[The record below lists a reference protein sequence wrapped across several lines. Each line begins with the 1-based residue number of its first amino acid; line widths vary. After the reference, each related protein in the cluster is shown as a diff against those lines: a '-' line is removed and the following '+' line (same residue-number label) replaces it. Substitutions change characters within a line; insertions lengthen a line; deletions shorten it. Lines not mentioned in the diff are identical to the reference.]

1 MLQISFGSK
10 ISVKG
15 MNIKGRPGQGAR
27 TTHMEV
33 RVGDTDV
40 SLLGLPNNAMMCQN
54 QVIVTENQVGT

>member
-1 MLQISFGSK
+1 
-10 ISVKG
+10 

-54 QVIVTENQVGT
+54 QVIVTENQIGK